1 MRITGGEAKGRNLA
15 ALKGLDI
22 RPSSDRVRE
31 AIFNLVGQGVRGKV
45 LDLFAGTGA
54 LGIEALSRGAN
65 EAVFVDVSDQ
75 ALRIIKKNLMLCGYE
90 ERGKVYKRDLS
101 RGLPLRSPWVEKKF
115 DLVFLDPPYG
125 KGLIPPVLKALVERC
140 ILASPAVLVAE
151 ARKEEVLPFSWRDLQ
166 VVDIRTYGETK
177 IQLYEYE
184 V

>member
-1 MRITGGEAKGRNLA
+1 MRITGGEVKGRNLA

-22 RPSSDRVRE
+22 RPSSDLVRE
-31 AIFNLVGQGVRGKV
+31 AIFNLIGQQVRGRV

-65 EAVFVDVSDQ
+65 EAVFVDLSDQ
-75 ALRIIKKNLMLCGYE
+75 ALRLIKKNLKLCGYV

-101 RGLPLRSPWVEKKF
+101 RGLPSRFPWVGKKF

-125 KGLIPPVLKALVERC
+125 KGLIPPVLKGLVERS
-140 ILASPAVLVAE
+140 ILTSPAVLVAE
-151 ARKEEVLPFSWRDLQ
+151 SRKEEVLPLSCGDLE

-177 IQLYEYE
+177 IQVYEYE